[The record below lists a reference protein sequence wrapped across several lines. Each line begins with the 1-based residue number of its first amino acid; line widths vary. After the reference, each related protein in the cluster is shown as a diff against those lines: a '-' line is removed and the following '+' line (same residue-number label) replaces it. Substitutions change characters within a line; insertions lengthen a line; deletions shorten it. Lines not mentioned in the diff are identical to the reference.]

1 MFVSQFAP
9 HNLCSTRPCA
19 PPYAPPH
26 APSPTGTLSS
36 FSITRFSASPIVTPI
51 SNVHFANCPYF
62 RSSTTPY
69 ASPTSSPAHHQVS
82 QQFAFPKSYRHLYI
96 QCSFCKLPLLQI
108 FHYTL
113 RFPHFFPGAPS
124 NFLVIRFPQVLSSPL
139 YPMFILQITPTPDL
153 PLHLTLPPLL
163 PRRTIKFLSNSLS
176 PSPIVTS
183 ISNVHFANYPYS
195 RSPTRPYAHSTPH
208 LTPPTLA
215 PLYTPLQS
223 PAQHQVS

>member
-36 FSITRFSASPIVTPI
+36 FSITRFSASPIVTSI
-51 SNVHFANCPYF
+51 SNVHFANYPYS
-62 RSSTTPY
+62 RSSTRPC
-69 ASPTSSPAHHQVS
+69 APTLLLPLHIIAHHQVS
-82 QQFAFPKSYRHLYI
+82 QQFAFPKSYRHIYI

-113 RFPHFFPGAPS
+113 RFP
-124 NFLVIRFPQVLSSPL
+124 
-139 YPMFILQITPTPDL
+139 ILL
-153 PLHLTLPPLL
+153 PLH
-163 PRRTIKFLSNSLS
+163 TIKFLNNSLS

-183 ISNVHFANYPYS
+183 ISNVHFANCPYS
-195 RSPTRPYAHSTPH
+195 RLSLDLTLPH
-208 LTPPTLA
+208 FFPRRNIKFLSNSLS
-215 PLYTPLQS
+215 LKSYRHIYIQGGFSLS
-223 PAQHQVS
+223 